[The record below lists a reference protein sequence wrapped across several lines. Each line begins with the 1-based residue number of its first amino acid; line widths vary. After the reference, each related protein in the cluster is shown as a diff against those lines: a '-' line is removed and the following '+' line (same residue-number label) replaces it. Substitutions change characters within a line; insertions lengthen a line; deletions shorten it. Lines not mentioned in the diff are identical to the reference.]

1 MKKIM
6 ILLFLISINV
16 YAKKISF
23 VTGNM
28 LYQLCKSENKVNNGL
43 CEGYIAGIN
52 DAMSSGY
59 LHKYFQVCLPEG
71 VSTTQ
76 LRLILI
82 KYMEQIPQKLH
93 YVAEG
98 IVAEALGNTFP
109 CKKTKKKRRKK
120 RVKRK

>member
-1 MKKIM
+1 MKKVF
-6 ILLFLISINV
+6 ILLCIILVNL

-23 VTGNM
+23 VTGNT
-28 LYQLCKSENKVNNGL
+28 LYQLCKSEDKRNNAL

-59 LHKYFQVCLPEG
+59 LNKYFQVCLPEG

-98 IVAEALGNTFP
+98 IVAEALGNTFS
-109 CKKTKKKRRKK
+109 CKKIKKKKKRK
-120 RVKRK
+120 

>member
-1 MKKIM
+1 MKFLF
-6 ILLFLISINV
+6 ILCLIFINL
-16 YAKKISF
+16 YSKKISF
-23 VTGNM
+23 VTGNT
-28 LYQLCKSENKVNNGL
+28 LYQLCKSEDKRNNAL

-59 LHKYFQVCLPEG
+59 LNKYFQVCLPEG

-109 CKKTKKKRRKK
+109 CKQRNKRKKKRK
-120 RVKRK
+120 